1 MVVPVVP
8 VSIAIAVPVGLRKEW
23 NLVYFNKAVS
33 IGTYSGNVYPISN
46 AVSGT
51 ADTALPT
58 FLDININKKIIIK

>member
-1 MVVPVVP
+1 MVVPI
-8 VSIAIAVPVGLRKEW
+8 SIAIAVPAVPVGLRKEW

-46 AVSGT
+46 ALS
-51 ADTALPT
+51 AALPT